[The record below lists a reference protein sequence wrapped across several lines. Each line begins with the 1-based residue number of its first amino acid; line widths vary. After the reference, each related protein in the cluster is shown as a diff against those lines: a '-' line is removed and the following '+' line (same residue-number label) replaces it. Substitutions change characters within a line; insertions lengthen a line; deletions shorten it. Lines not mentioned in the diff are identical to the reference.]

1 MRLREVCKML
11 KKIAN
16 EAKTY
21 TNRGK
26 PASYIPELALQSV
39 DQFAACIVDQHGNY
53 FEAGNIESKFTL
65 QSISKII
72 NFIVASEYYGL
83 QFVLDKVDVEP
94 TGDPFN
100 SIIRLESTA
109 PGKPFNPMINA
120 GAITVASMLPGKTVK
135 ERTDYVADF
144 LSRITGSP
152 HQINEAVYRS
162 EINTTHRNR
171 AIAYYLK
178 ANNYLLCDVE
188 EAVETYIRLC
198 SLEVSTKDLAQI
210 GIMLA
215 GNGVHPITNEEFIT
229 PQTAKVTKALMTTC
243 GLYNASGKY
252 AASIG
257 IPMKSGVSGGVLGTV
272 AKGNVENLAGKLGI
286 GVYSPGID
294 DIGNS
299 VAGMKFMEKLSLT
312 YNLSIF

>member
-1 MRLREVCKML
+1 ML
-11 KKIAN
+11 TEIAN

-21 TNRGK
+21 MKRGK

-39 DQFAACIVDQHGNY
+39 EQFAACIIDQNGNY
-53 FEAGNIESKFTL
+53 FEAGNTKTPFTL
-65 QSISKII
+65 QSISKVI
-72 NFIVASEYYGL
+72 NFIVACEHYGL
-83 QFVLDKVDVEP
+83 QSILDKVDVEP

-100 SIIRLESTA
+100 SIIRLENTA

-120 GAITVASMLPGKTVK
+120 GAITVASMLPGDSVK
-135 ERTDYVADF
+135 GRIDYVVDF
-144 LSRITGSP
+144 LNRITDSP
-152 HQINEAVYRS
+152 HQINEAVYHS
-162 EINTTHRNR
+162 EIKTTHRNR

-178 ANNYLLCDVE
+178 ANDYLLCDVE

-198 SLEVSTKDLAQI
+198 SLEVSTKDLAKI

-215 GNGVHPITNEEFIT
+215 GNGVHPLTNEKFIT
-229 PQTAKVTKALMTTC
+229 PKTAKVTKALMTTC

-252 AASIG
+252 ATSIG

-272 AKGNVENLAGKLGI
+272 SNGKVEHLEGKLGI

-299 VAGMKFMEKLSLT
+299 VAGMKFIEKLSLT
-312 YNLSIF
+312 YDLSIF

>member
-1 MRLREVCKML
+1 M
-11 KKIAN
+11 KIAN

-21 TNRGK
+21 TEKGK
-26 PASYIPELALQSV
+26 PAAYIPELALQSV
-39 DQFAACIVDQHGNY
+39 KQFAACIVDENGNY
-53 FEAGNIESKFTL
+53 FEVGNTETHFTL
-65 QSISKII
+65 QSISKVIS
-72 NFIVASEYYGL
+72 FIVACEHYGL

-120 GAITVASMLPGKTVK
+120 GAITVASMLPGESVK
-135 ERTDYVADF
+135 DRIDYVVDF
-144 LSRITGSP
+144 LKRITDSP

-162 EINTTHRNR
+162 EIKTTHRNR

-178 ANNYLLCDVE
+178 ANDYLLCDVE

-198 SLEVSTKDLAQI
+198 SLEVSTKDLAKI
-210 GIMLA
+210 AIMLA
-215 GNGVHPITNEEFIT
+215 GNGVHPLTNEKFIT
-229 PQTAKVTKALMTTC
+229 PKTAKVTKALMTTC

-272 AKGNVENLAGKLGI
+272 SNGKVEHLEGKLGI

-299 VAGMKFMEKLSLT
+299 VAGMKFIEKLSLT
-312 YNLSIF
+312 YDLSIF

>member
-1 MRLREVCKML
+1 ME
-11 KKIAN
+11 ITN

-21 TNRGK
+21 TKGGK

-39 DQFAACIVDQHGNY
+39 EQFAACIVDQNGNY
-53 FEAGNIESKFTL
+53 FEVGNIEAQFTL
-65 QSISKII
+65 QSISKVI
-72 NFIVASEYYGL
+72 NFIVACEYHGL

-94 TGDPFN
+94 
-100 SIIRLESTA
+100 TA

-120 GAITVASMLPGKTVK
+120 GAITIALMLPGESVK
-135 ERTDYVADF
+135 DRVDYVVDF
-144 LSRITGSP
+144 LNRITDSP
-152 HQINEAVYRS
+152 HQINEAVYRF
-162 EINTTHRNR
+162 EIETTHRNR

-178 ANNYLLCDVE
+178 ANDYLLCDVE

-198 SLEVSTKDLAQI
+198 SLEVSTKDFAKI
-210 GIMLA
+210 GLMLA
-215 GNGVHPITNEEFIT
+215 GNGVHPLTNEKLIT
-229 PQTAKVTKALMTTC
+229 PKTAKITKALMTTC

-257 IPMKSGVSGGVLGTV
+257 IPMKSGVSGSVLCTV
-272 AKGNVENLAGKLGI
+272 SNGKVEHLKGKLGI

-299 VAGMKFMEKLSLT
+299 VAGMKFIEKLSQA
-312 YNLSIF
+312 YDLSIF